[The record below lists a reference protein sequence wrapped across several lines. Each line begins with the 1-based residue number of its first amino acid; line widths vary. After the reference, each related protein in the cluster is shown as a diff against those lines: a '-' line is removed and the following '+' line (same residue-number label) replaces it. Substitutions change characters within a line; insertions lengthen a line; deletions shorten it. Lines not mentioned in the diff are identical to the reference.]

1 VRFFQAG
8 NLKDLSAEDLDLL
21 RKEISSLGHDVR
33 VELESRQRSCAYC
46 GQRSGD
52 CLQGAKYCT
61 AWHRYLDTRHDSAA
75 PLSRAQFERRRAVR
89 RLRVLQRPAA
99 DKPANSASNPAGA
112 AGMLAALRKLKIRQI
127 LKEFR
132 AITGQALR
140 ESFRSSREAGAS
152 GA

>member
-1 VRFFQAG
+1 MRFFQAG

-21 RKEISSLGHDVR
+21 RKEISTLGHDVR
-33 VELESRQRSCAYC
+33 AELEGRQRSCAFC

-61 AWHRYLDTRHDSAA
+61 AWHRYLDTRHGSA
-75 PLSRAQFERRRAVR
+75 PLSRAQFERRRALR
-89 RLRVLQRPAA
+89 RLRVLRRPAA
-99 DKPANSASNPAGA
+99 EKPA
-112 AGMLAALRKLKIRQI
+112 AGMLAALRRLKIRQI

-132 AITGQALR
+132 TITGQALR
-140 ESFRSSREAGAS
+140 ESLRSSREAGAS

>member
-1 VRFFQAG
+1 VSFLQAG
-8 NLKDLSAEDLDLL
+8 NLKDLSAEELDLL
-21 RKEISSLGHDVR
+21 RKEISTLGHEVR

-61 AWHRYLDTRHDSAA
+61 AWHRYLDTRHGSA
-75 PLSRAQFERRRAVR
+75 PLSRAQFERRRALR

-99 DKPANSASNPAGA
+99 DKPANSTANPAGA

-132 AITGQALR
+132 TITGQALR

>member
-1 VRFFQAG
+1 VSFFQAG

-21 RKEISSLGHDVR
+21 RKEISTLGHDVR

-61 AWHRYLDTRHDSAA
+61 AWHRYLDTTHGSA
-75 PLSRAQFERRRAVR
+75 PLSRTQFERRRALR

-99 DKPANSASNPAGA
+99 EKPPSSAANPAGA
-112 AGMLAALRKLKIRQI
+112 AGMLAALRKLRIRQI
-127 LKEFR
+127 LTEFR
-132 AITGQALR
+132 TITGQALK
-140 ESFRSSREAGAS
+140 ESLRSHREAGA
-152 GA
+152 AEA

>member
-1 VRFFQAG
+1 VRFFQAE
-8 NLKDLSAEDLDLL
+8 NIKDLSAEDLDLL
-21 RKEISSLGHDVR
+21 QQEIRTLGRGVR

-46 GQRSGD
+46 GQRNGD

-61 AWHRYLDTRHDSAA
+61 AWHRYLDTRHGSA
-75 PLSRAQFERRRAVR
+75 PLSRAQFERRRALR

-99 DKPANSASNPAGA
+99 EKSGNSAANPAGA
-112 AGMLAALRKLKIRQI
+112 SGMLAALRKLRIRQV

-132 AITGQALR
+132 TITGETLR
-140 ESFRSSREAGAS
+140 KSLRPNREAGAA

>member
-1 VRFFQAG
+1 
-8 NLKDLSAEDLDLL
+8 LDLL
-21 RKEISSLGHDVR
+21 RKEISTLGHEVR

-61 AWHRYLDTRHDSAA
+61 AWHRYLDAHPGSA
-75 PLSRAQFERRRAVR
+75 PLTRVQFERRRAWR

-99 DKPANSASNPAGA
+99 EKPADPAAAPAGA
-112 AGMLAALRKLKIRQI
+112 AGMLAALRNLKIRQI
-127 LKEFR
+127 LNEFR
-132 AITGQALR
+132 TITGEALKKSLR
-140 ESFRSSREAGAS
+140 HGREAGAP